1 MSCFFFTT
9 IKFFKKI
16 IIFFFEK
23 ILITFLIF
31 YGLDVNFGFWLIFD
45 QIFNTGFKNYI
56 FSLIFVFLTSY
67 FIFKFLISEKNKNFL
82 LVIIIGLTFY
92 NIGMI
97 VILNNK
103 TDQNFK
109 LTNNNNFLTTKEKRK
124 LIIFLDE
131 MIGYGAINSKSKYG
145 KKALESYQNTF
156 ENNGFKLFKNA
167 FSIYPNTVQS
177 IPHSLNFSFKKED
190 NTNKF
195 TEENF
200 FDRKSK
206 WFIKKK

>member
-1 MSCFFFTT
+1 M
-9 IKFFKKI
+9 K
-16 IIFFFEK
+16 
-23 ILITFLIF
+23 
-31 YGLDVNFGFWLIFD
+31 
-45 QIFNTGFKNYI
+45 
-56 FSLIFVFLTSY
+56 
-67 FIFKFLISEKNKNFL
+67 KNKNFL

-145 KKALESYQNTF
+145 KKALESYQNTL
-156 ENNGFKLFKNA
+156 K
-167 FSIYPNTVQS
+167 IMV
-177 IPHSLNFSFKKED
+177 LNYLKMLLV
-190 NTNKF
+190 
-195 TEENF
+195 
-200 FDRKSK
+200 
-206 WFIKKK
+206 FIQIQFNQFLIH